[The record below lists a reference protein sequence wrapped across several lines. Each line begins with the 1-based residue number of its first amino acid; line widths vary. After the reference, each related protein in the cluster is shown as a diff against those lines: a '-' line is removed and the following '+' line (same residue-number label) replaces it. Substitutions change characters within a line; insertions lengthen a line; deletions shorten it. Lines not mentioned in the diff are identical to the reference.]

1 MTRGCFVAALAESA
15 RTIVAVVELPYWTK
29 NRQFPQKVISFE
41 QTEGRQPKM
50 VKFQTNLR
58 GNFTLVPLN
67 MMFGKSKT
75 AISFA

>member
-1 MTRGCFVAALAESA
+1 MPGTLKFWF
-15 RTIVAVVELPYWTK
+15 IFTK
-29 NRQFPQKVISFE
+29 IILHPAPVISFE

-58 GNFTLVPLN
+58 GNFTIVPLN

>member
-1 MTRGCFVAALAESA
+1 MGAFILKVALL
-15 RTIVAVVELPYWTK
+15 RIILL
-29 NRQFPQKVISFE
+29 VISFE